1 MIMKVSMQIII
12 HSIMYF
18 LLSFRIFSYGGVA
31 GKKDFG
37 FDAVKEIVILEL
49 VEAVMNA
56 LQDNEVINVGN
67 VAEAY

>member
-1 MIMKVSMQIII
+1 MEE
-12 HSIMYF
+12 Y
-18 LLSFRIFSYGGVA
+18 L

-49 VEAVMNA
+49 VEGVMNA